1 MTLEWPIVLK
11 TAAGGGLSVLVLSM
25 ALTVVRL
32 ARGPVSA
39 DRIVA
44 LDLLSVLIV
53 GFVAL
58 YAVFSRQ
65 AAYLDVAAA
74 YALVAFLG
82 TVAFARFMERSAAA
96 QRRKREKATLLEVD
110 RE

>member
-1 MTLEWPIVLK
+1 MLQQ
-11 TAAGGGLSVLVLSM
+11 AGSYPLGSRVARSRQLIRARWRRFSAQWGLFSQKSF
-25 ALTVVRL
+25 
-32 ARGPVSA
+32 G
-39 DRIVA
+39 
-44 LDLLSVLIV
+44 LLGVVLIV

-82 TVAFARFMERSAAA
+82 TAAFARFLERSAAVHRA
-96 QRRKREKATLLEVD
+96 KRKKPTPEVKG
-110 RE
+110 E

>member
-1 MTLEWPIVLK
+1 MTLEWPLALNI
-11 TAAGGGLSVLVLSM
+11 AAGGGLLTLVFSM
-25 ALTVVRL
+25 ALTAYRL
-32 ARGPVSA
+32 ARGPASA
-39 DRIVA
+39 DRIIA

-58 YAVFSRQ
+58 YAVFSGQ

-82 TVAFARFMERSAAA
+82 TVAFARFLERSRAVH
-96 QRRKREKATLLEVD
+96 RRRRHKETTEVD